1 VKSQGQGLCLDAVL
15 GRRVCFYVV
24 LPYNSDDLFIFHKK
38 IHPFTWQLNALLF
51 ATLHFR
57 LEERSHFLNGLK
69 NPGSLVYLRGVIMSK
84 IRTILSMLCLSLLL
98 FPALAMAVPVVAEPS
113 NDDSEG
119 WWVETTVDRD
129 GNGIGDMIEFH
140 KDNPLFLDEDG
151 TLPLIVDFDHTPDAQ
166 DVALLEREIEF
177 QHQWTLEG
185 IDALAGRVPVDQ
197 ILEATTLPGVVMLEL
212 DGILTTANGDAAV
225 LHGVDTVWADTG
237 YDGAGSAVAIIDTGI
252 DGAHASL
259 DDLDDDNS
267 TDDPKVIAFYDP
279 VNNPSL
285 TNGTEVFPYDDQGH
299 GSHCAG
305 TTAGTGAPN
314 YEHIGMAP
322 QAFLVGVKV
331 LDAGGSGS
339 FATVMAGMEWTVEN
353 RYKFNIRGASM
364 SLGGPGL
371 AEWASSEDDSV
382 NRYAN
387 EMMSAGIAIFIAA
400 GNNGVSAQIGTPGS
414 AEDAITVGALDKN
427 SAIAIYSSQGPTEEL
442 RVKPNIAYVGSNV
455 MSVAFNSGDQYTAM
469 SGTSMATPGAAGVAA
484 LMYQANP
491 DLSPFD
497 IKNIMQETST
507 YRLCIYMAANE
518 PCAED
523 FLPKNRQNNV
533 YGHGEVRALEAVY
546 EAAERDYD
554 FDTTLEVTV
563 TTGVGMDSRFHMSPD
578 GSLSYTAQGDVDTIQ
593 WRSNHLRDDWSNI
606 HSFSPGDTSGT
617 LAAIDI
623 IHQLEHLPGI
633 DVEGNHTIS
642 LRAIKANGSGGAS
655 SSPLISANIMLMD
668 TDNAFVTTGELSS
681 GLSTT
686 TLAVALLGF
695 VVVFFVVLLL
705 TGVISDKEEGSLAGV
720 DFKTLRTEG
729 EAIEAEIDSDVLVAD
744 SDSA

>member
-1 VKSQGQGLCLDAVL
+1 
-15 GRRVCFYVV
+15 
-24 LPYNSDDLFIFHKK
+24 
-38 IHPFTWQLNALLF
+38 
-51 ATLHFR
+51 
-57 LEERSHFLNGLK
+57 
-69 NPGSLVYLRGVIMSK
+69 MSK
-84 IRTILSMLCLSLLL
+84 VQSTLSVLCLSLLL
-98 FPALAMAVPVVAEPS
+98 LPALAMAVPVEADPLSEP
-113 NDDSEG
+113 EEQG

-129 GNGIGDMIEFH
+129 GNGIGDMVEFH
-140 KDNPLFLDEDG
+140 KDNPIFLSEDG
-151 TLPLIVDFDHTPDAQ
+151 TLPLIIDFDHTPGETE
-166 DVALLEREIEF
+166 VALLEREIDF

-185 IDALAGRVPVDQ
+185 IDALAGRVPVDR
-197 ILEATTLPGVVMLEL
+197 ILDATTLPGVVMLEL

-279 VNNPSL
+279 VNNPTL

-353 RYKFNIRGASM
+353 RYRYNIRGASM

-387 EMMSAGIAIFIAA
+387 KMMSAGIAIFIAA

-427 SAIAIYSSQGPTEEL
+427 SAIAVYSSQGPTEEL

-507 YRLCIYMAANE
+507 YRLCVYMAANE

-523 FLPKNRQNNV
+523 LLPKNRQNNV

-546 EAAERDYD
+546 EAAERDYE
-554 FDTTLEVTV
+554 FDTSLDVSITAET
-563 TTGVGMDSRFHMSPD
+563 GMDSRFHMFPSD
-578 GSLSYTAQGDVDTIQ
+578 ALSYSALGDVDTIQ

-642 LRAIKANGSGGAS
+642 FRGIKANDSGGHA

-668 TDNAFVTTGELSS
+668 TASAFEAQEEASS
-681 GLSTT
+681 GISTT
-686 TLAVALLGF
+686 MLALGLLGF
-695 VVVFFVVLLL
+695 FALFFVVLMV
-705 TGVISDKEEGSLAGV
+705 TGAISDKEEGTLAGI
-720 DFKTLRTEG
+720 DFTTLKEDSQAATSQSL
-729 EAIEAEIDSDVLVAD
+729 EAELV
-744 SDSA
+744 SKEE

>member
-1 VKSQGQGLCLDAVL
+1 M
-15 GRRVCFYVV
+15 
-24 LPYNSDDLFIFHKK
+24 
-38 IHPFTWQLNALLF
+38 F
-51 ATLHFR
+51 ASRKAITL
-57 LEERSHFLNGLK
+57 
-69 NPGSLVYLRGVIMSK
+69 
-84 IRTILSMLCLSLLL
+84 LCLSIMVL
-98 FPALAMAVPVVAEPS
+98 PTLAMAVPVSVEQKIVEQQ
-113 NDDSEG
+113 D
-119 WWVETTVDRD
+119 WWMETTLDRN
-129 GNGIGDMIEFH
+129 GNGIGDMIEVH
-140 KDNPLFLDEDG
+140 KDSPLFLDEHN
-151 TLPLIVDFDHTPDAQ
+151 TLPLIIDFDHTPGADEI
-166 DVALLEREIEF
+166 ALLEREIDF

-185 IDALAGRVPVDQ
+185 IDALAGRVPVEYIRDAA
-197 ILEATTLPGVVMLEL
+197 LLPGVVMLEL
-212 DGILTTANGDAAV
+212 DGLLSVNNGDAAV

-267 TDDPKVIAFYDP
+267 TNDPKIIAFYDP

-353 RYKFNIRGASM
+353 RFKFNIRGASM

-371 AEWASSEDDSV
+371 AEWASSDDDSV

-387 EMMSAGIAIFIAA
+387 EMMAAGIAIFIAA
-400 GNNGVSAQIGTPGS
+400 GNNAVSAQIGTPGS

-427 SAIAIYSSQGPTEEL
+427 SAIAIYSSQGPTEEG
-442 RVKPNIAYVGSNV
+442 RVKPNLAYVGSNV

-484 LMYQANP
+484 LMFQANP

-497 IKNIMQETST
+497 IKNIMQETAT

-518 PCAED
+518 PCFED
-523 FLPKNRQNNV
+523 AIPKNRQNNV
-533 YGHGEVRALEAVY
+533 YGHGEVRALDAVY
-546 EAAERDYD
+546 EAAERDYV
-554 FDTTLEVTV
+554 FDTSLDVTL
-563 TTGVGMDSRFHMSPD
+563 TTENGNDNRIHMSPED
-578 GSLSYTAQGDVDTIQ
+578 SLSYSALGDVDTIQ

-606 HSFSPGDTSGT
+606 HSFDDGDTSGT
-617 LAAIDI
+617 LSAIDI

-633 DVEGNHTIS
+633 DIEGNHTVS
-642 LRAIKANGSGGAS
+642 LRGIKANDTGGHT
-655 SSPLISANIMLMD
+655 SSPLITANIMLMD
-668 TDNAFVTTGELSS
+668 TDSAFETKAEASGMSS
-681 GLSTT
+681 TSMFMGIGAFIVLFI
-686 TLAVALLGF
+686 L
-695 VVVFFVVLLL
+695 VLL
-705 TGVISDKEEGSLAGV
+705 VVNFISNKEEGTLAGIN
-720 DFKTLRTEG
+720 FNTLRDDDTTAG
-729 EAIEAEIDSDVLVAD
+729 NSDAILVEVD
-744 SDSA
+744 KTKS